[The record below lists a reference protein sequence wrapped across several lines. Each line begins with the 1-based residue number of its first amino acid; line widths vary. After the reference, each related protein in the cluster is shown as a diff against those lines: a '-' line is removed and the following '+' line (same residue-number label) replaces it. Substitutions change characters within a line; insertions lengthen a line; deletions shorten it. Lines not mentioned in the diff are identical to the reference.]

1 MKVQNNNI
9 INSLITTNNVKNDN
23 LVSNNENG
31 NNKVYIS
38 EVNNFEDNAIID
50 NSNKSKEIDLALIN
64 NLKDHKTNVLE
75 TKELE
80 LKDKELETK
89 GEGDNYLHKFL
100 KKFSKKVFVKTLTKV
115 PYAIGGYL
123 GADKVLMKTL
133 KWGAPILELPFAYK
147 DYKAK
152 LQEGKSKKEA
162 LLETGVSFIAGNLVA
177 FGIGS
182 VVGGPIGLALS
193 VVGGALAGTLTD
205 KLIHKALSHNK

>member
-38 EVNNFEDNAIID
+38 EVNTFEDNTIID

-64 NLKDHKTNVLE
+64 NLKDQKTNVLE
-75 TKELE
+75 TKEV
-80 LKDKELETK
+80 KYKELETK
-89 GEGDNYLHKFL
+89 VGGDNYLHKFL
-100 KKFSKKVFVKTLTKV
+100 KKFSKKTFVKTLTKI

-147 DYKAK
+147 DYKSK

-162 LLETGVSFIAGNLVA
+162 LLETGGSFVAGNLVA

>member
-9 INSLITTNNVKNDN
+9 VNSLITTNNVKNDN

-115 PYAIGGYL
+115 PYALGGYL

>member
-1 MKVQNNNI
+1 MKVQGNSI
-9 INSLITTNNVKNDN
+9 ISSLITINNVKNDN
-23 LVSNNENG
+23 LVSGNANN
-31 NNKVYIS
+31 
-38 EVNNFEDNAIID
+38 IID
-50 NSNKSKEIDLALIN
+50 NSDTSKEIDLALIN
-64 NLKDHKTNVLE
+64 NLKDQKTNILE
-75 TKELE
+75 TKEV
-80 LKDKELETK
+80 KDKELETK
-89 GEGDNYLHKFL
+89 GEGNNYLHKFL

-115 PYAIGGYL
+115 PYALGGYL

-162 LLETGVSFIAGNLVA
+162 LLETGGSFVAGNLVA

>member
-64 NLKDHKTNVLE
+64 NLKDQKTNVLE
-75 TKELE
+75 TKEV
-80 LKDKELETK
+80 KYKELENK
-89 GEGDNYLHKFL
+89 GKGDNYLHKFL

-115 PYAIGGYL
+115 PYAVGGYL

-162 LLETGVSFIAGNLVA
+162 LLETGISFVAGNLVA
-177 FGIGS
+177 FGISS

>member
-9 INSLITTNNVKNDN
+9 ISSLITTNNVKNDN
-23 LVSNNENG
+23 LVSGNANN
-31 NNKVYIS
+31 
-38 EVNNFEDNAIID
+38 IID
-50 NSNKSKEIDLALIN
+50 NSDTSKEIDLALIN
-64 NLKDHKTNVLE
+64 NLKDQKTNVLE
-75 TKELE
+75 TKEV
-80 LKDKELETK
+80 KDKELETK
-89 GEGDNYLHKFL
+89 GEGNNYLHKFL
-100 KKFSKKVFVKTLTKV
+100 KKFSKKVFVKTLNKV
-115 PYAIGGYL
+115 PYALGGYL

-162 LLETGVSFIAGNLVA
+162 LLETGASFVAGNLVA

>member
-115 PYAIGGYL
+115 PYALGGYL

-182 VVGGPIGLALS
+182 VAGGPIGLALS

>member
-38 EVNNFEDNAIID
+38 DVNNFEDNTIID
-50 NSNKSKEIDLALIN
+50 NANTSKEIDLALIN
-64 NLKDHKTNVLE
+64 NLKDQKTNVLD

-162 LLETGVSFIAGNLVA
+162 LLQTGGSFVAGNLVA

>member
-23 LVSNNENG
+23 LISNNDNG

-38 EVNNFEDNAIID
+38 EVNTFQDNAIID
-50 NSNKSKEIDLALIN
+50 NSNKSKEIDLVLIN
-64 NLKDHKTNVLE
+64 NLKNQKTNVLE
-75 TKELE
+75 TKEV
-80 LKDKELETK
+80 KYKELGTK
-89 GEGDNYLHKFL
+89 GEEDNYLHKFL

-115 PYAIGGYL
+115 PYATGGYL
-123 GADKVLMKTL
+123 GADKVLIKTL

-162 LLETGVSFIAGNLVA
+162 LLETVGSFVAGNLVA

>member
-9 INSLITTNNVKNDN
+9 INGLITTNNVKNDN

-64 NLKDHKTNVLE
+64 NLKDHKTNVLQ
-75 TKELE
+75 TKEV
-80 LKDKELETK
+80 KYKELETK

-100 KKFSKKVFVKTLTKV
+100 KKFSKKTFVKTLTKV

-123 GADKVLMKTL
+123 GADKVLTKTL

-162 LLETGVSFIAGNLVA
+162 LLETGGSFVAGNLVA
-177 FGIGS
+177 FGISS

>member
-1 MKVQNNNI
+1 MKVQGNSI
-9 INSLITTNNVKNDN
+9 ISSLITTNNVKNDN
-23 LVSNNENG
+23 LVSGNANN
-31 NNKVYIS
+31 
-38 EVNNFEDNAIID
+38 IID
-50 NSNKSKEIDLALIN
+50 NSDTSKEIDLALIN
-64 NLKDHKTNVLE
+64 NLKDQKTNVLE
-75 TKELE
+75 TKEV
-80 LKDKELETK
+80 KDKELETK
-89 GEGDNYLHKFL
+89 GEGNNYLHKFL

-115 PYAIGGYL
+115 PYALGGYL

-162 LLETGVSFIAGNLVA
+162 LLETGGSFVAGNLVA